1 MGTGPDGATF
11 VRTALERGEGRDGLD
26 FIGRNGDWARTA
38 KEAMLE
44 ISLERGA
51 GRQ

>member
-1 MGTGPDGATF
+1 MGTGPSGATF
-11 VRTALERGEGRDGLD
+11 VRTPLERGEGLERLD
-26 FIGRNGDWARTA
+26 FIGRNCDSARET

-44 ISLERGA
+44 ISLERDG

>member
-1 MGTGPDGATF
+1 MGTGPSGATF
-11 VRTALERGEGRDGLD
+11 VRTPLERGEGWDGLD
-26 FIGRNGDWARTA
+26 FIGRNGDWARET

-44 ISLERGA
+44 ISLERDG

>member
-1 MGTGPDGATF
+1 MGTGPSGATF
-11 VRTALERGEGRDGLD
+11 VRTPLERGEGRGGLD
-26 FIGRNGDWARTA
+26 FIGRNGDWAKAA

-44 ISLERGA
+44 ISLESDG